1 MHHPILFVSL
11 GPGDPELLTLKA
23 LKALREA
30 DLILAPSISLPNGK
44 ENSRAANLIRAIG
57 VNTPIQTIVLP
68 MSRQREAAMNIYTH
82 FYEYAYEVYQKEK
95 RVLIAVEGDASIY
108 ASIHYVLDRF
118 QNDGIPT
125 LQLPGIPSFIAA
137 ASMAQ
142 LHLISQDE
150 RLMVIP
156 GNITTNEI
164 ESFIGENY
172 TLVIMKLS
180 RCSEDIQTCMLHHP
194 EYEYLYFE
202 NIGTPQSLH
211 LTDLNL
217 LLKRTFPYFSLLI
230 LRKKR

>member
-44 ENSRAANLIRAIG
+44 ENSRAANLIR
-57 VNTPIQTIVLP
+57 
-68 MSRQREAAMNIYTH
+68 QREAAMNIYTH

-95 RVLIAVEGDASIY
+95 RVVIAVEGDASIY

-217 LLKRTFPYFSLLI
+217 LLKRTFPAYP
-230 LRKKR
+230 